1 MHKGSNILRFFSDS
15 ASGTAAKHGKA
26 QGRAYGMGVLLGG
39 NATNLPLLFITSKYH
54 EAYSLE
60 LDSALVYEMERR
72 GRRVLISN
80 NVFIY
85 VCISICVY
93 FSR

>member
-1 MHKGSNILRFFSDS
+1 MGKHKGGHMGWEFF
-15 ASGTAAKHGKA
+15 
-26 QGRAYGMGVLLGG
+26 LGG